1 MIDHFVLSTL
11 VAPAAL
17 VVSMAALV
25 DRQQPAAAT
34 VAFISSAVVV
44 AAASSVSVMAVSIHA
59 VLLLVQ
65 GEPLEWPYWVALAF
79 LVTAVAT
86 LAGGARRERRSLCAA
101 REQAAALPGDDV
113 VVVVAEERPAAF
125 TLPGRPGRIVVTQGM
140 LNALDEENHAVV
152 MAHEHA
158 HLTGH
163 HHRWLLASRLAVAAH
178 PFLWQVR
185 HLVGYLI
192 ERWADEQAAEQ
203 IGDRRATARAIAMA
217 ALLSHDDGAPSGAV
231 PFLAR
236 RGPGPVPRRI
246 AALLKPLP
254 GPRGAFLLVVPV
266 LVAAGSVVWTG
277 EAIVDL
283 TQPGG
288 PCTGGLSAERPR

>member
-1 MIDHFVLSTL
+1 MIDHFLLSTL

-25 DRQQPAAAT
+25 DRQHPAQAA
-34 VAFISSAVVV
+34 VAFVSSAVVV
-44 AAASSVSVMAVSIHA
+44 AAASSVSVAAVSIHA
-59 VLLLVQ
+59 LLVLIQ
-65 GEPLEWPYWVALAF
+65 GDLPEWPYWTALAF
-79 LVTAVAT
+79 LAIAVASF
-86 LAGGARRERRSLCAA
+86 AGGARRERRSLCAA
-101 REQAAALPGDDV
+101 REQAAALPGGDV

-140 LNALDEENHAVV
+140 LDALGEESHAVV

-158 HLTGH
+158 HLSGH

-185 HLVGYLI
+185 HLVGYMI
-192 ERWADEQAAEQ
+192 ERWADERAAEQ
-203 IGDRRATARAIAMA
+203 TGDRRATARAIGEA
-217 ALLSHDDGAPSGAV
+217 ALLSPDGEVPFGAV
-231 PFLAR
+231 PFSGL

-254 GPRGAFLLVVPV
+254 SPRGAFLLAVPV

-288 PCTGGLSAERPR
+288 PCER